1 MRHLQSVN
9 LNKYFQTFI
18 SNFKLDKVK
27 ILFLFL
33 TALAVFIR
41 LYKLDE
47 IPAGFSWDEA
57 SIAYNAFSILKTGCD
72 EWGVSYPLH
81 FRAFGE
87 WKLPVY
93 IYSVIPFIS
102 VINNLH
108 LAARLPS
115 ILSGLL
121 SPFVLGLIWYKFT
134 KNKIAGIIGSLL
146 LLFSFWSFSLSRSAF
161 EANLSILILLVSAL
175 LFLHK
180 KYIISALG
188 FTSLLYTYNSY
199 RILLPLIII
208 GFIAIYRNKINW
220 KKAAIF
226 LGTVILFSLPLLRF
240 IWMNSTALIRL
251 EQVLP
256 QENTFIFVVKNY
268 FSYFSPEFLLLK
280 GDSNLRHF
288 PSSAG
293 QFSILTIILALVG
306 IYRAIIDKKKEYL
319 FLIFLLLISPIP
331 GAITKDS
338 SHSLRSIFMLPI
350 FISFAVIGGS
360 FLYSKSK
367 KFLFVLT
374 AFCAF
379 QYIYFYAN
387 YFSSYA
393 QRSLNYW
400 QPGYRQ
406 LFEEINKIEKDKQI
420 YISSAKYQ
428 PYIFYLLYNE
438 LIPELD
444 ETEMSIP
451 GKWSES
457 RLKRIGK
464 YHFEDDLRMSQLIS
478 YRNPGIFVADIS
490 QKDYI
495 PQDVDYKT
503 IKVLGE
509 DQFYIVE
516 Y

>member
-1 MRHLQSVN
+1 M
-9 LNKYFQTFI
+9 
-18 SNFKLDKVK
+18 SNFKLDRVK
-27 ILFLFL
+27 ISFILLS
-33 TALAVFIR
+33 ALAVLIR
-41 LYKLDE
+41 LFKLDE

-57 SIAYNAFSILKTGCD
+57 SIAYNAFSILKTGHD
-72 EWGVSYPLH
+72 EWGLSFPLH

-102 VINNLH
+102 VFNNPH

-115 ILSGLL
+115 IMSGLL

-134 KNKIAGIIGSLL
+134 KNKVAGIIASLL

-161 EANLSILILLVSAL
+161 EANFSILILLVSVL
-175 LFLHK
+175 FFLHK
-180 KYIISALG
+180 KYFISALG

-208 GFIAIYRNKINW
+208 GYMAIYRKNINW

-226 LGTVILFSLPLLRF
+226 LATVLFFSLPLLRF

-251 EQVLP
+251 DQVLP
-256 QENTFIFVVKNY
+256 QDNPLIFVMKNY
-268 FSYFSPEFLLLK
+268 LTYFSPNFLLLN

-288 PSSAG
+288 SSSAG
-293 QFSILTIILALVG
+293 QFSILAVILALVG
-306 IYRAIIDKKKEYL
+306 IYRAIIEKKKDYL

-331 GAITKDS
+331 AAITKDPG
-338 SHSLRSIFMLPI
+338 HSLRSILMLPV
-350 FISFAVIGGS
+350 FLSLAVIGGN
-360 FLYSKSK
+360 FLYDKYK
-367 KFLFVLT
+367 KPLLIMT

-379 QYIYFYAN
+379 QYVYFYAD
-387 YFSSYA
+387 YFSSYT
-393 QRSLNYW
+393 QRSLKYW

-406 LFEEINKIEKDKQI
+406 LFEEINKIKGDKQV
-420 YISSAKYQ
+420 YISDTKEQ

-444 ETEMSIP
+444 KTEMSIP

-457 RLKRIGK
+457 RLKRIGE
-464 YHFEDDLRMSQLIS
+464 YYFEDDLRMSQLIS
-478 YRNPGIFVADIS
+478 YRNPGIFVADVS
-490 QKDYI
+490 QKEYI
-495 PQDVDYKT
+495 PQDVKYIT